1 MFIKVNAV
9 HKNQKNTQK
18 TETLGELET
27 VHGYDISLVAALQY
41 THLSCCC
48 SLVYI
53 SVQVL
58 LYKEIT
64 WYIFVY
70 TVYSVLL
77 DGLYKNLDEF
87 VYRFSLIEKK
97 YLYVNVIIILMDL
110 WLNFFLSFMDQHHL
124 YSLVK
129 RANKLKFDIFNLY
142 CETSH

>member
-1 MFIKVNAV
+1 M
-9 HKNQKNTQK
+9 
-18 TETLGELET
+18 
-27 VHGYDISLVAALQY
+27 
-41 THLSCCC
+41 
-48 SLVYI
+48 
-53 SVQVL
+53 L